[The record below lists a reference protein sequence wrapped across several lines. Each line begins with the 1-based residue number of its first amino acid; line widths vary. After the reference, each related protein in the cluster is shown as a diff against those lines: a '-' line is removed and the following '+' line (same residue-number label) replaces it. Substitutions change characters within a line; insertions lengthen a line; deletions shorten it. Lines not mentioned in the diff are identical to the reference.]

1 MMRKRREDSR
11 LQGRANDSP
20 GGPKPPM
27 TVQEDGGELSAAGKE
42 RQRQRGE
49 KITEED
55 PGPTAGSTF
64 DIFALLA
71 IIYTTDR
78 K

>member
-1 MMRKRREDSR
+1 
-11 LQGRANDSP
+11 
-20 GGPKPPM
+20 M

-49 KITEED
+49 KTTEED
-55 PGPTAGSTF
+55 PGPAAGTF

-71 IIYTTDR
+71 MIYTTDR

>member
-1 MMRKRREDSR
+1 
-11 LQGRANDSP
+11 
-20 GGPKPPM
+20 M